1 MEQLHQGQPL
11 LHAGDPVTSAK
22 AAMILIHGRG
32 ASASDI
38 LSLTRELDITGFTCF
53 APEAAG
59 GAWYP
64 YRFMEPVEKNE
75 PYLTSALNIVEDLL
89 TNLNDAGIPPTQ
101 VILLGFSQGACL
113 VSEYAARFPQR
124 YGGVAVLSGGLIGN
138 GTTLREYSGSLD
150 NTAVFIGCSDRD
162 AHIPLS
168 RVQESTAALRKL
180 GAEVEERIYPN
191 MGHTINQDELEAVQ
205 QMMNKLVGE

>member
-1 MEQLHQGQPL
+1 MEQLHQDQPL

-64 YRFMEPVEKNE
+64 HRFMEPVEMNE

-113 VSEYAARFPQR
+113 VSEYAARFPQK
-124 YGGVAVLSGGLIGN
+124 YGGVVVLSGGLIGN
-138 GTTLREYSGSLD
+138 GVSLRDYNGSLD
-150 NTAVFIGCSDRD
+150 KTPVFVGCSDRD

-191 MGHTINQDELEAVQ
+191 MGHTINRDELEAVQ
-205 QMMNKLVGE
+205 QMMNKLVEG